1 MVILIEGWSL
11 LVQVTERVRD
21 KEVEVVGKMVVL
33 LSSKSMIWD
42 IICEEG
48 KQRHSGQWRP

>member
-1 MVILIEGWSL
+1 M

-48 KQRHSGQWRP
+48 KQRHSGQ